1 MGFPA
6 GKKSDPGIDCNGRYP
21 SMKKPFFTGVCT
33 ALVTPFLG
41 NTVNYPLLELLLRRQ
56 IDAGIEAV
64 VLCGTTGESP
74 TLSDCEKLEIFR
86 RCARYADGRCR
97 IIAGTGTNDTQHTI
111 ALSAAAEEAGADA
124 LLVVSPYYNKATPEG
139 LLTHY
144 AAIAGAVHIPVI
156 VYNVPSRT
164 GVDIPVSVYRKL
176 SELPNLA
183 GVKEASKDMSKI
195 SKIQASCPDSFAL
208 WSGNDDLTAP
218 ILALGGQG
226 VISVLSNV
234 LPERMQ
240 ALTRAALDGD
250 FDTAADLQLR
260 LLPLTEALF
269 REVNPIPV
277 KAAMKL
283 VGYDCGTCRL
293 PLTPASPETIARLKE
308 ILLS

>member
-1 MGFPA
+1 
-6 GKKSDPGIDCNGRYP
+6 
-21 SMKKPFFTGVCT
+21 MKKPLFTGVCT

-41 NTVNYPLLELLLRRQ
+41 NAVNYPLLELLLGRQ
-56 IDAGIEAV
+56 IAAGIEAV

-86 RCARYADGRCR
+86 RCARYAGGRCK
-97 IIAGTGTNDTQHTI
+97 IIAGTGSNDTQHAV
-111 ALSAAAEEAGADA
+111 ALSAAAEAAGADA
-124 LLVVSPYYNKATPEG
+124 LLVVSPYYNKATAEG

-144 AAIAGAVHIPVI
+144 SAIAGAVHIPVI

-164 GVDIPVSVYRKL
+164 GVDIPVSVYREL
-176 SELPNLA
+176 SKIPNIA
-183 GVKEASKDMSKI
+183 GVKEASTDMGKI
-195 SKIQASCPDSFAL
+195 SKIRAICPDSFAL

-234 LPERMQ
+234 LPEQAQ
-240 ALTRAALDGD
+240 ALARAALDGD

-293 PLTPASPETIARLKE
+293 PLTPASSETIAKLQE